1 MCVSE
6 TACERE
12 GTRDVDHTRGPRRS
26 VPRGSQHDVRPQG
39 AARGGAGLG
48 LGSALGPGHVAPPLL
63 SEPPFAP

>member
-12 GTRDVDHTRGPRRS
+12 GTRDVDHTRGLRRS
-26 VPRGSQHDVRPQG
+26 VPRGSPHDVRPQG
-39 AARGGAGLG
+39 AARGAWTGTGVP
-48 LGSALGPGHVAPPLL
+48 LGPGHVAPPLL